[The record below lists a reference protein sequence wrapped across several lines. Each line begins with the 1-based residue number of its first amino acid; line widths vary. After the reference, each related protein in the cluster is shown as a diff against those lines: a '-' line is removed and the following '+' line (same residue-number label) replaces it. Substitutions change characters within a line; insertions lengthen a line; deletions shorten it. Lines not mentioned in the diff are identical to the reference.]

1 MAEDSP
7 YLEQLRAASD
17 GGLIELGED
26 ESPYDALV
34 GREPATAV
42 VEIVRLSQEA
52 AAAVEADQPA
62 AYRQA
67 MKRIVLTAADQL

>member
-7 YLEQLRAASD
+7 YLEQLRAAS
-17 GGLIELGED
+17 
-26 ESPYDALV
+26 DALV